1 GLSAGIQSHH
11 QGRHH
16 RDRTYLPVT
25 GHCPAD
31 RLPALRT
38 QGQRSR
44 SGPPKPAGSTA
55 MKALRNLPFL
65 TTVAIFLLAYAI
77 CVIQFPNML
86 STRVI
91 GNLLTDN
98 AFLGIAAVG
107 MTFVII
113 SGGIDLSVGS
123 VIAFTSVF
131 VAVMVGQLGVHPL
144 VAFALILVIAALFGA
159 WMGMMIHFLGIPPF

>member
-1 GLSAGIQSHH
+1 H
-11 QGRHH
+11 QGDHH
-16 RDRTYLPVT
+16 RDRTHLPVA

-31 RLPALRT
+31 CLPALRT
-38 QGQRSR
+38 QGQPSQAG
-44 SGPPKPAGSTA
+44 SPKPAGGTT
-55 MKALRNLPFL
+55 MRALRNLPFL
-65 TTVAIFLLAYAI
+65 TTVAIFLLAYAVCI
-77 CVIQFPNML
+77 IQFPNML

-107 MTFVII
+107 MTFVIL

-131 VAVMVGQLGVHPL
+131 VAVLLRDTSMHPL
-144 VAFALILVIAALFGA
+144 WAFLIALAITTAFGA
-159 WMGMMIHFLGIPPF
+159 AMGAIIHFL